1 VNITLPPGQQL
12 VAPGKWP
19 LVGERLPAEDDTP
32 WSVAVGG
39 QAERSQLL
47 SLERLFALPQVEQVI
62 DIHCV
67 TRWSKLG
74 VRCRG
79 VSLATVLK
87 LVTPQSDAQ
96 YVSFVARSTR
106 RHSTSLPLQTA
117 LDLETILA
125 LEVEGTALPSEHGG
139 PVRVVV
145 PGRYFYK
152 SLKWLSEIELLAEDR
167 LGYWEANSGYHNEAD
182 PWRQQRY
189 IPGRLTPADAKRVLS
204 ARDIRGQDLLGLPA
218 TGMAL
223 AGLQA
228 QNGLLRDAD
237 FRHCNLNS
245 ANFEGANLTNAHLEG
260 ADARN
265 ASFVGADL
273 EGAAFQGADLRGA
286 DLRAASLVA
295 ATFCDETEDGC
306 TNAARFD
313 SRTRVNLS
321 LLQQLAPLQANY
333 LLKLIPHLPRTG

>member
-1 VNITLPPGQQL
+1 
-12 VAPGKWP
+12 
-19 LVGERLPAEDDTP
+19 
-32 WSVAVGG
+32 
-39 QAERSQLL
+39 
-47 SLERLFALPQVEQVI
+47 
-62 DIHCV
+62 
-67 TRWSKLG
+67 
-74 VRCRG
+74 
-79 VSLATVLK
+79 
-87 LVTPQSDAQ
+87 
-96 YVSFVARSTR
+96 
-106 RHSTSLPLQTA
+106 
-117 LDLETILA
+117 
-125 LEVEGTALPSEHGG
+125 
-139 PVRVVV
+139 
-145 PGRYFYK
+145 
-152 SLKWLSEIELLAEDR
+152 
-167 LGYWEANSGYHNEAD
+167 
-182 PWRQQRY
+182 
-189 IPGRLTPADAKRVLS
+189 
-204 ARDIRGQDLLGLPA
+204 
-218 TGMAL
+218 MAL

-273 EGAAFQGADLRGA
+273 EGAAFQGANLRGA